1 MRKRNAVKMLGLLL
15 MGANLLAPANVFAA
29 EMSSADTSGVQE
41 VPEPPMTPE
50 FEELIRQSHEYI
62 DSQAEIDA
70 KNREQGQAEWEAM
83 YGKHD
88 EPAQPTEN
96 TAPAES
102 APVES
107 APAPAPAT
115 NNTSQPAET
124 TTSAPSVQAP
134 SSDTTNVAE
143 FKDVKK
149 QTKNEAAAKD
159 KGTPKST
166 KEKATED
173 SARKDSEKVSDRD
186 KTAPAYKVD
195 TTDPS
200 RLVDDAEI
208 PNNPKTDDS
217 KKGGVVVAVFEKVG
231 DTWKC
236 IAAGVRDAW
245 SNVIDWF
252 FGLWK

>member
-1 MRKRNAVKMLGLLL
+1 MKKKNMVKLLGLLL
-15 MGANLLAPANVFAA
+15 IGANLLAPANVFAA
-29 EMSSADTSGVQE
+29 EMPNADASGVQE

-96 TAPAES
+96 AAPA
-102 APVES
+102 ES

-115 NNTSQPAET
+115 NNVSQSAET
-124 TTSAPSVQAP
+124 TTSAPSTQI
-134 SSDTTNVAE
+134 SSNDASNVAE
-143 FKDVKK
+143 SKVVKK
-149 QTKNEAAAKD
+149 QTKSDADAKD
-159 KGTPKST
+159 KETEKST
-166 KEKATED
+166 KEKITGDAVK
-173 SARKDSEKVSDRD
+173 KDSEKVSNDD
-186 KTAPAYKVD
+186 NAAPAYKLD
-195 TTDPS
+195 STDPS
-200 RLVDDAEI
+200 SVVDDTEV
-208 PNNPKTDDS
+208 PTDPRMDDS

-236 IAAGVRDAW
+236 IAAGVRDAC
-245 SNVIDWF
+245 SNAIDWF
-252 FGLWK
+252 FGLWS

>member
-1 MRKRNAVKMLGLLL
+1 MKKKNMIKLLGFLLI
-15 MGANLLAPANVFAA
+15 GANLLAPANAFAA

-41 VPEPPMTPE
+41 VPTPPIEDEYVEIIRREHEQMAAE
-50 FEELIRQSHEYI
+50 AEEAARME
-62 DSQAEIDA
+62 A
-70 KNREQGQAEWEAM
+70 QGRAEWEAM
-83 YGKHD
+83 YGKRD

-107 APAPAPAT
+107 APVPAPAPAT

-134 SSDTTNVAE
+134 SNDTSNVAE
-143 FKDVKK
+143 PKDVKK
-149 QTKNEAAAKD
+149 QTKNDSDAKD
-159 KGTPKST
+159 KGTQKSA
-166 KEKATED
+166 KE
-173 SARKDSEKVSDRD
+173 KDSEKISNRD
-186 KTAPAYKVD
+186 KTAPAYKGD

-217 KKGGVVVAVFEKVG
+217 KKGGIVVAVFEKVG
-231 DTWKC
+231 DTWKY

-245 SNVIDWF
+245 SNAIDWF